1 MTREEMLA
9 RLIAQADA
17 QGGDLITLRAIVEEA
32 SELGANRPVR
42 SLRTRRYR
50 RVARAALGLAR
61 CQGER
66 VEGGGRMA
74 SARRARAVAGG
85 YCSAARRRGHA
96 LVSLRIAGYAALF
109 DHADAARDTIRRGA
123 FARTLAERR
132 EPIPLYWQHRPDRL
146 IGWVDRIGE
155 DTRGL
160 RIVAQIDQPQGRAA
174 KLLRTRA
181 VSGLSFGYRARR
193 FQRTASGRML
203 EEIDLFEVSV
213 VTHPLQP
220 QARIH
225 FTA

>member
-1 MTREEMLA
+1 M
-9 RLIAQADA
+9 
-17 QGGDLITLRAIVEEA
+17 
-32 SELGANRPVR
+32 
-42 SLRTRRYR
+42 
-50 RVARAALGLAR
+50 
-61 CQGER
+61 
-66 VEGGGRMA
+66 
-74 SARRARAVAGG
+74 
-85 YCSAARRRGHA
+85 
-96 LVSLRIAGYAALF
+96 SLRIAGYAALL

-132 EPIPLYWQHRPDRL
+132 EPIPLYWQHSPDRR